1 MHRYRSTCMDKGVL
15 SCLLSGGGHQKPDWL
30 QEEHHGPVGRGEV
43 VPLRAGDCALQG
55 AHAVNP
61 DNHRCLFFDLHDP
74 ICPSPDHTHLQL
86 PDDCNQVHVPG
97 IPFMSFEWMCT
108 EKHRPALPHDPCPH
122 SSLQTDPALTLPSA
136 QSLKSTFN
144 KMNKDNKGT
153 SDNYD
158 CNVNRRGMKMNI
170 IRLFILNAWFDFSP
184 LFFLCLIWCFIVKL
198 LSCYI

>member
-1 MHRYRSTCMDKGVL
+1 MSCLVFSQEVDTKNLTGYKKSIMALSDGGKLYRSELEIVL
-15 SCLLSGGGHQKPDWL
+15 CREPMLWTLTTIAVCFLTFMTLSAHPQITPTSSCLTT
-30 QEEHHGPVGRGEV
+30 VTRCMCRAF
-43 VPLRAGDCALQG
+43 PLWVLNECALRSTDQLSLMTP
-55 AHAVNP
+55 VP
-61 DNHRCLFFDLHDP
+61 TRPCRLTQLLR
-74 ICPSPDHTHLQL
+74 CPS
-86 PDDCNQVHVPG
+86 N
-97 IPFMSFEWMCT
+97 
-108 EKHRPALPHDPCPH
+108 
-122 SSLQTDPALTLPSA
+122 
-136 QSLKSTFN
+136 STFN

>member
-30 QEEHHGPVGRGEV
+30 QEEHHGPVGRGQV

-86 PDDCNQVHVPG
+86 LDDCNLVHVPVT
-97 IPFMSFEWMCT
+97 PFMSFEWMCNWEAQT
-108 EKHRPALPHDPCPH
+108 
-122 SSLQTDPALTLPSA
+122 SSPSWP
-136 QSLKSTFN
+136 L
-144 KMNKDNKGT
+144 
-153 SDNYD
+153 
-158 CNVNRRGMKMNI
+158 
-170 IRLFILNAWFDFSP
+170 SP
-184 LFFLCLIWCFIVKL
+184 LVPADWPSSYVAPQILHLTKWIKIIKVLLIIMIAMWTGEEWKWI
-198 LSCYI
+198 